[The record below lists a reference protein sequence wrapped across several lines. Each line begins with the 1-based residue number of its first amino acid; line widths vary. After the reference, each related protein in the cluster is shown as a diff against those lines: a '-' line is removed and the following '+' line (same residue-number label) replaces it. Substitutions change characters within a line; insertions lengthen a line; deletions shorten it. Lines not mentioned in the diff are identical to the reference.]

1 MKKNVKN
8 IPTNDIADL
17 FEIGVLPPEANLQL
31 PDPQLVAYYKDSND
45 KRRML
50 YITRDI
56 DDSLMDEIRCIIRWN
71 IEDEENN
78 IPVEERVPIKLL
90 LLSYGGQIDMCQSML
105 DIIQLSRTKVICIN
119 LGVCASAA
127 SLILMAGHE
136 RYTLKNSWALIHQGQ
151 GSTGGTYAMVEA
163 QSANY
168 KRLIENMKNFILSHT
183 KIDLKLYNKQKAKEW
198 YLYDDTM
205 VQLGV
210 VDHVVDDISQIIG
223 RGE

>member
-1 MKKNVKN
+1 MKKSNNN
-8 IPTNDIADL
+8 IPTNDLVDL
-17 FEIGVLPPEANLQL
+17 IDIGALPPEANLQL
-31 PDPQLVAYYKDSND
+31 PDPQLVAYYKDSSD
-45 KRRML
+45 KHRML

-71 IEDEENN
+71 LEDEENN
-78 IPVEERVPIKLL
+78 IPVEKRTPIKLL

-136 RYTLKNSWALIHQGQ
+136 RYALKNSWALIHQGQ
-151 GSTGGTYAMVEA
+151 GSAGGTYAMVEA

-168 KRLIENMKNFILSHT
+168 KKMIENMRDFILSHT
-183 KIDLKLYNKQKAKEW
+183 KIDSKLYNKQKSKEW
-198 YLYDDTM
+198 YLYDDNM
-205 VQLGV
+205 CELGV
-210 VDHVVDDISQIIG
+210 VDHIVTDISQIIG
-223 RGE
+223 